1 MLSEESIQE
10 NIAGHES
17 RNPELL
23 ATMRDM
29 GIDLQQSR
37 SVEHHFL
44 AESQH
49 NASLLA
55 RALHEKGYLILMLSP
70 VDSEDASNSNPWNVE
85 AGIQRTPEEAAS
97 SLISEELVRLA
108 AQFDAV
114 YDGWGTPV

>member
-1 MLSEESIQE
+1 M
-10 NIAGHES
+10 
-17 RNPELL
+17 LL

-29 GIDLQQSR
+29 GLDLQQSR

-44 AESQH
+44 AENQQ

-55 RALHEKGYLILMLSP
+55 RALYEKGYLILMLAPS
-70 VDSEDASNSNPWNVE
+70 DSEDGSHSSCWNVE
-85 AGIQRTPEEAAS
+85 AQVQHTPEEAAS